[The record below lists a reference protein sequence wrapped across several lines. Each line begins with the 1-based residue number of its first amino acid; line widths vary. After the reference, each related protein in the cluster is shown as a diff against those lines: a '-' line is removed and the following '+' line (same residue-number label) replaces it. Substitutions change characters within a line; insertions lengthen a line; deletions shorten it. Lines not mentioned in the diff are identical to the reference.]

1 MCFVSMSFRCVDKMN
16 LREREFIIHSQVTDI
31 ADAMILRRLLE
42 TLLNH
47 GVVIVM
53 TSKSVLTIYFP
64 SSLFTNHLQPTS

>member
-1 MCFVSMSFRCVDKMN
+1 MQFK
-16 LREREFIIHSQVTDI
+16 VTDI

-53 TSKSVLTIYFP
+53 TSKSVHPQL
-64 SSLFTNHLQPTS
+64 